1 MLVTRC
7 TGHALLACER
17 NRTLTNVAM
26 TSNHK
31 LTDVIQ
37 GRPVADFD
45 NANGTVTI
53 RFQDGTLMRV
63 RATPEVAGGV
73 PKGAR
78 VAQVAD
84 GDGELEL
91 RLEDGSSIAFTL
103 SDPRNAVSVRDSDG
117 KVLYLG

>member
-1 MLVTRC
+1 M
-7 TGHALLACER
+7 LACER

-63 RATPEVAGGV
+63 RATPEVARGL
-73 PKGAR
+73 PHGAK
-78 VAQVAD
+78 VTQVAD
-84 GDGELEL
+84 GGGALEL
-91 RLEDGSSIAFTL
+91 RLEDGSSVGFTL
-103 SDPRNAVSVRDSDG
+103 IDPRNAVSVRGPDG

>member
-1 MLVTRC
+1 MNCTRD
-7 TGHALLACER
+7 AVFACRTEPDLR
-17 NRTLTNVAM
+17 NIAM
-26 TSNHK
+26 TSNQK

-37 GRPVADFD
+37 GRPVADFE

-63 RATPEVAGGV
+63 RATPEVTRDV
-73 PKGAR
+73 PQGAR
-78 VAQVAD
+78 VMQVAD
-84 GDGELEL
+84 GGGELEL

>member
-1 MLVTRC
+1 
-7 TGHALLACER
+7 
-17 NRTLTNVAM
+17 M
-26 TSNHK
+26 TSNQK

-37 GRPVADFD
+37 GLPAADFE

-63 RATPEVAGGV
+63 RATGAPVREV
-73 PKGAR
+73 PSGAR
-78 VAQVAD
+78 VMQAAD

-91 RLEDGSSIAFTL
+91 RLEDGSSVSFTL
-103 SDPRNAVSVRDSDG
+103 IDPRNAVSVLDAAG